1 MHKNKKYLIVFSFL
15 SIFSTSAFSA
25 YNDMHK
31 AVEDNDVSK
40 VENLLNTKTTL
51 LQEFDD
57 NGNTPLH
64 KAILENKNASL
75 QAFMKFK
82 RYINTQIINQSG
94 ETPLV
99 YAIKNKKYNSVI
111 FMLDNGVNPFYKDSK
126 QKNSLDYVKEFGDDT
141 TKQIYNEYYSRNRDK
156 IIRLQESFKDPIDLG
171 VFKDEK
177 SQVAGNSTQS
187 DEIKYKKPKIS
198 TVQDLL
204 IGNSKS
210 RNLTPVPAENK
221 KTVSTVVVST
231 VNDGKP
237 ITPLVMND
245 AAKPV
250 SVSKENIQDIK
261 DKIEQSN
268 VDNKLIE
275 DMKTRMA
282 LLEKE
287 NSYLKNKIDLKAATG
302 KEELNSAEE
311 NVARSQYAGIY
322 EQQLVY
328 GDVTTNEAGIP
339 IFDESNI
346 IVPEENMPVVGDV
359 IDYKSATMKTLNNIE
374 QEFPAISSNIENAI
388 KTEVNS
394 DKVVLPVDILPD
406 NKAIV
411 SPSLDNKK
419 DIVVTPI
426 VKESDKNVDLI
437 DNKKQEPVKTD
448 IVKEDSNSVKVNTV
462 NDLGKIEV
470 KDIKPTLK
478 IEESKATFKS
488 EFSKKMSSD
497 FSVALILSTIVL
509 GLISI
514 SVFCVSSIRDF
525 KRKKNKTEVKE
536 VAKKEQKNISI
547 EVSKKDKI

>member
-82 RYINTQIINQSG
+82 RYINTQIINQNG

-126 QKNSLDYVKEFGDDT
+126 QKNSLDYVREFGDDT

-171 VFKDEK
+171 VFTEEK
-177 SQVAGNSTQS
+177 PQVAATT
-187 DEIKYKKPKIS
+187 DEVKYKKPKIS

-210 RNLTPVPAENK
+210 RNLTPTVENK
-221 KTVSTVVVST
+221 KVSSPVVVNT

-237 ITPLVMND
+237 ITPLVVAQNTT
-245 AAKPV
+245 AP
-250 SVSKENIQDIK
+250 SVTPEGIQDIK
-261 DKIEQSN
+261 DKIDQSN

-275 DMKTRMA
+275 DMKARMA

-287 NSYLKNKIDLKAATG
+287 NSYLKNKIDIKVATG

-311 NVARSQYAGIY
+311 NIARSQYAGIY

-339 IFDESNI
+339 VFDESNI

-359 IDYKSATMKTLNNIE
+359 IDYKTATMKTLTNIE
-374 QEFPAISSNIENAI
+374 QEFPVISSNIENAI

-394 DKVVLPVDILPD
+394 DKVVLPVDVVPE
-406 NKAIV
+406 NKAV
-411 SPSLDNKK
+411 VTPALDNKK
-419 DIVVTPI
+419 EIVVTTPI
-426 VKESDKNVDLI
+426 VEEKKVETKLEASDNAPKQNEQNKESI
-437 DNKKQEPVKTD
+437 KKDEPT
-448 IVKEDSNSVKVNTV
+448 IKVNSV

-470 KDIKPTLK
+470 KEIKPTLK
-478 IEESKATFKS
+478 IEDKPNFKE
-488 EFSKKMSSD
+488 EFQKRVSSD

-514 SVFCVSSIRDF
+514 TIFCVSSFRDF
-525 KRKKNKTEVKE
+525 KRRKNKPVIKTPV
-536 VAKKEQKNISI
+536 KKEKKDISI
-547 EVSKKDKI
+547 EVSEKDKI

>member
-82 RYINTQIINQSG
+82 RYINTQIINQNG

-126 QKNSLDYVKEFGDDT
+126 QKNSLDYVREFGDDT

-171 VFKDEK
+171 VFTEEK
-177 SQVAGNSTQS
+177 PQVAATT
-187 DEIKYKKPKIS
+187 DEVKYKKPKIS

-210 RNLTPVPAENK
+210 RNLTHTVENK
-221 KTVSTVVVST
+221 KVSSPVVVNT

-237 ITPLVMND
+237 ITPLV
-245 AAKPV
+245 V
-250 SVSKENIQDIK
+250 SQNTTAPSVTPEGVQDIK

-275 DMKTRMA
+275 DMKARMA

-287 NSYLKNKIDLKAATG
+287 NSYLKNKIDIKVATG

-311 NVARSQYAGIY
+311 NIARSQYAGIY

-339 IFDESNI
+339 VFDESNI

-359 IDYKSATMKTLNNIE
+359 IDYKTATMKTLTNIE
-374 QEFPAISSNIENAI
+374 QEFPVISSNIENAI

-394 DKVVLPVDILPD
+394 DKVVLPVDVVPE
-406 NKAIV
+406 NKAV
-411 SPSLDNKK
+411 VTPALDNKK
-419 DIVVTPI
+419 EIVVTTPI
-426 VKESDKNVDLI
+426 VEEKKVETKLEASDNAPKQNEQNKESI
-437 DNKKQEPVKTD
+437 KKDEPT
-448 IVKEDSNSVKVNTV
+448 IKVNSV

-470 KDIKPTLK
+470 KEIKPTLK
-478 IEESKATFKS
+478 IEDKPNFKE
-488 EFSKKMSSD
+488 EFQKRVSSD

-514 SVFCVSSIRDF
+514 TIFCVSSFRDF
-525 KRKKNKTEVKE
+525 KRKKNKPVIKTPV
-536 VAKKEQKNISI
+536 KKEKKDISI
-547 EVSKKDKI
+547 EVSEKDKI

>member
-470 KDIKPTLK
+470 KGIKPTLK

-525 KRKKNKTEVKE
+525 KRKNNKTEVKE